1 MGTQMRQKSMSSKE
15 GAEATVR
22 DMQLVERSR
31 VAGVILSLL
40 GERKRGIR
48 LSEAGLQVLGPSSQ
62 DIPFCDLAGP
72 LTLAKRLWFHGV
84 SLSLAGGSDVR
95 IVGLKRDAAARFIE
109 TANAAWQNLIAEL
122 FKELD
127 LELTTLSEVVERLS
141 APRRYP
147 AACLLGPYMK
157 RVDALLSGIPM
168 EIPSGFIEPTQRQRL
183 AAIVAFQKAPTEAR
197 DTAIETF
204 VGAELKDCKAFLDDI
219 ESNPLTPEQ
228 RLAVV
233 TDEDATMVLAG
244 AGSGKTSVIV
254 AKAAYL
260 LHRGIR
266 QPDQILLMAFG
277 AKAAEE
283 MARRIEERSGSS
295 IDSRTFHALGYDII
309 KEVEGEAPAL
319 AAHASDEV
327 QFRALLRDILER
339 EISDNPR
346 TAGLVL
352 RWFSEF
358 YWSYRSEWDFKT
370 LDAYY
375 QYIEAHELRTLQGE
389 VVRSF
394 EECEIAN
401 WLYLNGIA
409 YQYEPVYEHELP
421 GAGRRAYTPD
431 FRLSESG
438 VYIEHF
444 GVRKER
450 GPDGKD
456 QFTTAPYVDRER
468 YLEDMA
474 WKRQVH
480 QEHGTTLI
488 ETFSYERVEGRLTQA
503 LAEKLAPFATP
514 TPIPATQVFE
524 ALNELGRVDAF
535 TQTLGTFL
543 RHFKGAGLS
552 IGVCRQRCDASDEP
566 LRNHAF
572 LNIFEPV
579 LAEYQRRLGERID
592 FEDMIARATGHVEA
606 GRYSSPYRHLL
617 VDEFQDISEGR
628 AKLLRALK
636 SQHEDARI
644 FAVGDDWQSIYRFS
658 GADIHLM
665 RDFGVEFG
673 GNFAGV
679 AGIHR
684 SVDLGRTFRSV
695 DRIALPARRF
705 VLKNPSQID
714 KQVIPAGTTDGAA
727 IKVAY
732 YGRGQEEAAL
742 RASIREGASG
752 DRSQAARSVLLL
764 GRYRHVCPISL
775 SQLEADYPEYSIRFM
790 TVHASKGLEADYVI
804 ILRVETDRFGFP
816 SEIVDDPLLDI
827 VLPDPEA
834 FEHAEER
841 RLFYVALTRARR
853 SVTVLATQDKQS
865 DFVRE
870 LVEEEEYGVALL
882 GGKAVAEHRCA
893 VCGGR
898 MLPKE
903 GNNGRV
909 RFYCE
914 HGTLCGASLPACDA
928 CNGEIPA
935 RVDGNLEAMA
945 CSCGARFPACPSC
958 AEGWLVERK
967 GRCGAFLGCTR
978 YPDCTG
984 KRGLGA

>member
-1 MGTQMRQKSMSSKE
+1 M
-15 GAEATVR
+15 
-22 DMQLVERSR
+22 
-31 VAGVILSLL
+31 ILNLL

-62 DIPFCDLAGP
+62 NIPLCDLVGP
-72 LTLAKRLWFHGV
+72 VTLAKRLWFHGV
-84 SLSLAGGSDVR
+84 SLSLASGSDVR
-95 IVGLKRDAAARFIE
+95 IFGLKRDAAARCVE
-109 TANAAWQNLIAEL
+109 AANAAWHQHIAEL
-122 FKELD
+122 FKEVD
-127 LELTTLSEVVERLS
+127 PELTTLAEVVERLS

-147 AACLLGPYMK
+147 AACLLAPYMK
-157 RVDALLSGIPM
+157 RVDALLSRIPM
-168 EIPSGFIEPTQRQRL
+168 EIPSGFIEPTLRQRL
-183 AAIVAFQKAPTEAR
+183 AAILAFRKDPLSLRNA
-197 DTAIETF
+197 AIETF
-204 VGAELKDCKAFLDDI
+204 VGTELKECKDFLDEI

-244 AGSGKTSVIV
+244 AGSGKTAVIV

-266 QPDQILLMAFG
+266 QPDEILLMAFG

-283 MARRIEERSGSS
+283 MARRIEERSGSP
-295 IDSRTFHALGYDII
+295 IDARTFHALGYDII
-309 KEVEGEAPAL
+309 KKVEGKAPAL
-319 AAHASDEV
+319 AAHASDDV

-339 EISDNPR
+339 EIGENARS
-346 TAGLVL
+346 AGLIL
-352 RWFSEF
+352 RWFTEF
-358 YWSYRSEWDFKT
+358 YWCYRSEWDFKT
-370 LDAYY
+370 LDDYY
-375 QYIEAHELRTLQGE
+375 SYVEAHELRTLQGE

-409 YQYEPVYEHELP
+409 YEYEPNYEHQLP
-421 GAGRRAYTPD
+421 EAGRREYTPD

-444 GVRKER
+444 GVRRER
-450 GPDGKD
+450 GPDGED
-456 QFTTAPYVDRER
+456 LFTTAPCVDRER
-468 YLEDMA
+468 YLKDMA

-480 QEHGTTLI
+480 LEQGTILI
-488 ETFSYERVEGRLTQA
+488 ETFSYERVDGRLTQA
-503 LAEKLAPFATP
+503 LAEKLAPFVKPA
-514 TPIPATQVFE
+514 PISATQVLE
-524 ALNELGRVDAF
+524 KLNELGRVDAF

-552 IGVCRQRCDASDEP
+552 IEACRQRCKGSAEAR
-566 LRNHAF
+566 RNGAF
-572 LNIFEPV
+572 LDIFEPV
-579 LAEYQRRLGERID
+579 LSEYQRRLGDRID
-592 FEDMIARATGHVEA
+592 FEDMIARATDHVEA
-606 GRYSSPYRHLL
+606 GRYGSPYRHLL

-636 SQHEDARI
+636 AQHEDARI

-673 GNFAGV
+673 GAFVGV
-679 AGIHR
+679 TGVHR

-705 VLKNPSQID
+705 VLKNPSQIE
-714 KQVIPAGTTDGAA
+714 KQVIPAGATDGAA

-732 YGRGQEEAAL
+732 YGRGQEEGAL
-742 RASIREGASG
+742 RAALESIREGASG
-752 DRSQAARSVLLL
+752 RHDQAAQSVLLL
-764 GRYRHVCPISL
+764 GRYRHVCPNSL
-775 SQLEADYPEYSIRFM
+775 SQLEADYPDLSIRFM
-790 TVHASKGLEADYVI
+790 TVHASKGLEADHVV

-834 FEHAEER
+834 FGHAEER

-853 SVTVLATQDKQS
+853 SVTVLAARDKQS

-870 LVEEEEYGVALL
+870 LVEEKEYGIALL
-882 GGKAVAEHRCA
+882 GGEAVTERRCGI
-893 VCGGR
+893 CGGR
-898 MLPKE
+898 MLPKK
-903 GNNGRV
+903 GNNGRI

-914 HGTLCGASLPACDA
+914 HGTLCGASLPACGI
-928 CNGEIPA
+928 CNGEIPV
-935 RVDGNLEAMA
+935 RLGGDGEAMA
-945 CSCGARFPACPSC
+945 CGCGARFPACPSC
-958 AEGWLVERK
+958 SEGWLVERK
-967 GRCGAFLGCTR
+967 GRYGAFLGCTR
-978 YPDCTG
+978 YPDCIG
-984 KRGLGA
+984 KRRLDA